1 MSMYPKEVFSTR
13 EDITRANM
21 KAYDKKREIVYKKCQ
36 ELNPDYWHLPFRERI
51 LVYKQA
57 QEELGIKL

>member
-1 MSMYPKEVFSTR
+1 MRYPKEIYSPR

-21 KAYDKKREIVYKKCQ
+21 REYDRKKDLVYKKCE
-36 ELNPDYWHLPFRERI
+36 ELNPNYWNLPFRERI